1 METHGF
7 VIRRLEAAIGAARRL
22 RGHPVHPAT
31 LRDWRTLLHEARNEL
46 HVTSDDHVGAL
57 VSTLE
62 CEMLELSPW

>member
-7 VIRRLEAAIGAARRL
+7 VTRRPEAAIGATRRL

-31 LRDWRTLLHEARNEL
+31 LRDWRTLLHQARNEL
-46 HVTSDDHVGAL
+46 HVPSNDRVGAL

-62 CEMLELSPW
+62 CAMLELSPS